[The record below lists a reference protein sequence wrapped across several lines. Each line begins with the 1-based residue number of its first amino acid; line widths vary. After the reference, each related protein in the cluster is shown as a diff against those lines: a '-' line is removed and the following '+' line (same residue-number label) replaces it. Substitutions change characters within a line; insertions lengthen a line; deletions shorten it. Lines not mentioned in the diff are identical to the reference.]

1 MHRTFYGW
9 ASPNSQR
16 ASIMLEECGLDY
28 EVRGLNIRKRETH
41 TPDIL
46 ALNPYGKVPI
56 LVEDAQDGSAPLV
69 LFESGAILIHLAETQ
84 RMLLPAET
92 RARAETMAWL
102 MVVLTSLGP
111 FSGQAHHWTE
121 LSPEKPEVA
130 RVHSV
135 GDGRR
140 GCIAC
145 WRRGWRRIA
154 TSPAMRTRSPMS
166 PPIPGYGAM
175 AGRSSAWRTRPT
187 CCAGSRRWAR
197 APPCSAAWRRHTA
210 HDWNSAR
217 SRDQRAFRPFAG

>member
-1 MHRTFYGW
+1 MRRTFYGW

-56 LVEDAQDGSAPLV
+56 LVEDAQDGGAPLV

-84 RMLLPAET
+84 RMLLPAEP

-135 GDGRR
+135 GTVTRVYRVLEARLAAHRHIAGDAYSIADVAAYPWVWRHGWAEQRLEDTPHLLRWFEEMGARPAVQR
-140 GCIAC
+140 GM
-145 WRRGWRRIA
+145 A
-154 TSPAMRTRSPMS
+154 TPQ
-166 PPIPGYGAM
+166 GA
-175 AGRSSAWRTRPT
+175 RLE
-187 CCAGSRRWAR
+187 
-197 APPCSAAWRRHTA
+197 
-210 HDWNSAR
+210 
-217 SRDQRAFRPFAG
+217 